1 MTTGLRP
8 PPAAGARRPEGG
20 QSDERG
26 AKLKSELIPYCAR
39 DPEPSQGLDVKDLDD
54 DVKDLQGARKVFR
67 RWFGDDYDTDALDA
81 MLATAAVEKFDDGS
95 DPVWLLIISGPG
107 AAKTET
113 VQSLDGVGATVTS
126 TLTSDAALL
135 SATPQRERTDD
146 ATGGLLCKIGARG
159 VLVIKDVTSIMSMN
173 RDLRG
178 KVLSALREIY
188 DGRWYREVGTDGGRT
203 LEWRGRLAV
212 VGAVTTAWDAAH
224 AVVSTMGDRFVLVRI
239 DSTTKR
245 QAAGR
250 KAIGNTGDEARMRR
264 ELAQAVAGVLAA
276 MNPEPITVTDEE
288 TEVLLAAADLV
299 TLARTGVEYAFNGDV
314 IDAHAPE
321 MPTRF
326 AKQLTQIVRGAVAIG
341 MDRADALRLAIR
353 CARDSIPPLRLK
365 IIDDL
370 AVHPHSTTAD
380 VRQRINKPRTTV
392 DRQLRA
398 LHMLEVC
405 DCDEEPYGGDD
416 KIRWYYSLSDD
427 ISPGA
432 IRPPKRP

>member
-1 MTTGLRP
+1 MWADEKEGGGPRAGTASHYHETNNLHRQDR
-8 PPAAGARRPEGG
+8 AADATQQSNGNGDGG
-20 QSDERG
+20 QSELF
-26 AKLKSELIPYCAR
+26 AKLKSALIPYGAR
-39 DPEPSQGLDVKDLDD
+39 RTDPEPPQDLDD
-54 DVKDLQGARKVFR
+54 GGAGPGEDQPEPEPIKPISLQAARKVFTH
-67 RWFGDDYDTDALDA
+67 WFGDDYDTDALDA
-81 MLATAAVEKFDDGS
+81 MLATAAVEKLGDGS

-113 VQSLDGVGATVTS
+113 VQSLDGIGATVTS

-135 SATPQRERTDD
+135 SATSRHERTED

-188 DGRWYREVGTDGGRT
+188 DGHWYREVGTDGGHT
-203 LEWRGRLAV
+203 LEWHGRLAV

-239 DSTTKR
+239 DSTIKR

-250 KAIGNTGDEARMRR
+250 KAIGNTGDEARMRK
-264 ELAQAVAGVLAA
+264 ELAQAVAGVLAG
-276 MNPEPITVTDEE
+276 MNPKPITVTDEE
-288 TEVLLAAADLV
+288 TEILLAAADLV
-299 TLARTGVEYAFNGDV
+299 TRARTGVEYAYSGDV

-341 MDRADALRLAIR
+341 MDRAEALRLAIR

-365 IIDDL
+365 IICEG
-370 AVHPHSTTAD
+370 
-380 VRQRINKPRTTV
+380 II
-392 DRQLRA
+392 
-398 LHMLEVC
+398 
-405 DCDEEPYGGDD
+405 G
-416 KIRWYYSLSDD
+416 
-427 ISPGA
+427 
-432 IRPPKRP
+432 

>member
-1 MTTGLRP
+1 MRHH
-8 PPAAGARRPEGG
+8 GAEEF
-20 QSDERG
+20 DIEERF
-26 AKLKSELIPYCAR
+26 AKLKSALIPHGAR
-39 DPEPSQGLDVKDLDD
+39 GTDPEPPKNLDD
-54 DVKDLQGARKVFR
+54 DGAGPGEDQPEPIKPITLQGARKVFR
-67 RWFGDDYDTDALDA
+67 HWFGDDYDTDALDA

-113 VQSLDGVGATVTS
+113 VQSLDGIGAYVTS

-135 SATPQRERTDD
+135 SATSQRERTED
-146 ATGGLLCKIGARG
+146 ATGGLLCKIGNRG

-178 KVLSALREIY
+178 VLSALREIY
-188 DGRWYREVGTDGGRT
+188 DGHWYREVGTDGGHT
-203 LEWRGRLAV
+203 LEWHGRLAV

-239 DSTTKR
+239 DSTIKR
-245 QAAGR
+245 AAAGR
-250 KAIGNTGDEARMRR
+250 KAIGNTGDEAQMRK
-264 ELAQAVAGVLAA
+264 ELAQAVAGVLAG
-276 MNPEPITVTDEE
+276 MNPKPMTVTDEE
-288 TEVLLAAADLV
+288 TEILLAAADLV
-299 TLARTGVEYAFNGDV
+299 TRARTGVEYAYSGDV

-326 AKQLTQIVRGAVAIG
+326 AKQLTQILRGAVAIG
-341 MDRADALRLAIR
+341 MDRAEALRLAIR

-370 AVHPHSTTAD
+370 AAHPHSTTAD

-392 DRQLRA
+392 DRQLQA

-405 DCDEEPYGGDD
+405 DCDEEPYGDD
-416 KIRWYYSLSDD
+416 KIRWYYSLSQDV
-427 ISPGA
+427 SPQA
-432 IRPPKRP
+432 IRPPKGP